1 MATSPTRSAFE
12 ASLLRTAHYFARAA
26 QALDADG
33 SALTPGKRQDR
44 QALVIGA
51 ILTSVSFLEATLNAA
66 WDDLGKLNG
75 LPRSWFRRR
84 RNLACLAELGL
95 PDNLRLP
102 LLTRFDLTLAITN
115 SKPLDPA
122 VGPYQDNQGLILLR
136 NAISHRKPE
145 WELADTDGGR
155 TLAGNLERRLHGKFK
170 QDRAWK
176 GSPPFFPN
184 RCLSSDCARWAVA
197 SAQLFALKFFS
208 LLGVR
213 TIALGVILTTLDRLE
228 QNRDGA

>member
-1 MATSPTRSAFE
+1 MATIRPIRSAFE
-12 ASLLRTAHYFARAA
+12 GSLLRTAHYFARSA

-33 SALTPGKRQDR
+33 SPLTPGKRQNR

-51 ILTSVSFLEATLNAA
+51 ILTSVAFLEATLNAT

-84 RNLACLAELGL
+84 RNLARLAELGL

-102 LLTRFDLTLAITN
+102 LLARFDLTLAITN

-122 VGPYQDNQGLILLR
+122 AGPYQDVQGLIWLR

-145 WELADTDGGR
+145 WELVDTAGGR
-155 TLAGNLERRLHGKFK
+155 TLVGNLERRLHGKFR
-170 QDRAWK
+170 QDRHWK
-176 GSPPFFPN
+176 GSPAFFPD
-184 RCLSSDCARWAVA
+184 RCLSSDCARPLC
-197 SAQLFALKFFS
+197 Q
-208 LLGVR
+208 
-213 TIALGVILTTLDRLE
+213 
-228 QNRDGA
+228 